1 MPLDLAA
8 LRKAAKRLNT
18 AHAER
23 PDARRTTG
31 ASALIRAAL
40 PEIRRLRDEE
50 GMPWAVIAEAL
61 GEQGVRQ
68 GREGKPITAD
78 RLIALVRQI
87 EAQLARAEASLVA
100 RAERVDLSGPP
111 SVPTPEPMVASS
123 SAPPPSSKAG
133 RPRLSPELQARPMP
147 ISNDRPMTE
156 AEIRQHQVDKH
167 SHLFK
172 KD

>member
-50 GMPWAVIAEAL
+50 GLPWAVIAQAL

-68 GREGKPITAD
+68 GRDGQPITAD

-87 EAQLARAEASLVA
+87 EAQLARAEAGLIQ
-100 RAERVDLSGPP
+100 RAGRVDLATPP
-111 SVPTPEPMVASS
+111 TAAAPRRRGKPTSV
-123 SAPPPSSKAG
+123 PPPSIKAG
-133 RPRLSPELQARPMP
+133 KPRLSSELQARPTP
-147 ISNDRPMTE
+147 PSDDRPMTE